1 MFPVEV
7 CYLKEPISDY
17 CEAAV
22 ETVFNIHMKEPNGDI
37 LVFLTGREEIDNVL
51 QQVADRA
58 QRYVYLL
65 LRTLTCSLP
74 AAAPKILPLP
84 LYASLPPE
92 EQALIFDPPPRD
104 TRKIIFA
111 TNIAEASVTI
121 DGIKYV
127 VDCGF
132 VKVCHTS

>member
-7 CYLKEPISDY
+7 CYLKEPVSDY

-58 QRYVYLL
+58 QRYVNQESAELKTVYLVL
-65 LRTLTCSLP
+65 HQRYY
-74 AAAPKILPLP
+74 
-84 LYASLPPE
+84 LYRYM
-92 EQALIFDPPPRD
+92 QRCRPRN
-104 TRKIIFA
+104 RR
-111 TNIAEASVTI
+111 
-121 DGIKYV
+121 
-127 VDCGF
+127 
-132 VKVCHTS
+132 

>member
-7 CYLKEPISDY
+7 CYLKEPVSDY

-58 QRYVYLL
+58 QRYVQSFYA
-65 LRTLTCSLP
+65 TLILVCRGQHQRSYHCRFTLP
-74 AAAPKILPLP
+74 CRQKNRL
-84 LYASLPPE
+84 
-92 EQALIFDPPPRD
+92 
-104 TRKIIFA
+104 
-111 TNIAEASVTI
+111 
-121 DGIKYV
+121 
-127 VDCGF
+127 
-132 VKVCHTS
+132 

>member
-7 CYLKEPISDY
+7 CYLKEPVSDY

-58 QRYVYLL
+58 QRYVQLFYATLISVYREQHQRSYRFPFTLL
-65 LRTLTCSLP
+65 YRQKNKL
-74 AAAPKILPLP
+74 
-84 LYASLPPE
+84 
-92 EQALIFDPPPRD
+92 
-104 TRKIIFA
+104 
-111 TNIAEASVTI
+111 
-121 DGIKYV
+121 
-127 VDCGF
+127 
-132 VKVCHTS
+132 

>member
-7 CYLKEPISDY
+7 CYLKEPVSDY

-58 QRYVYLL
+58 QRYVHLFGICLQVVYREQHQRSYHYPSTLL
-65 LRTLTCSLP
+65 YRQKNRL
-74 AAAPKILPLP
+74 
-84 LYASLPPE
+84 
-92 EQALIFDPPPRD
+92 
-104 TRKIIFA
+104 
-111 TNIAEASVTI
+111 
-121 DGIKYV
+121 
-127 VDCGF
+127 
-132 VKVCHTS
+132 

>member
-7 CYLKEPISDY
+7 CYLKEPVSDY

-58 QRYVYLL
+58 QRYVPPLL
-65 LRTLTCSLP
+65 KYAYIQFTGGSTKDP
-74 AAAPKILPLP
+74 TAAALRFSTARRTGSDIRSS
-84 LYASLPPE
+84 ASGY
-92 EQALIFDPPPRD
+92 
-104 TRKIIFA
+104 
-111 TNIAEASVTI
+111 S
-121 DGIKYV
+121 
-127 VDCGF
+127 
-132 VKVCHTS
+132 